1 MNVQKHGYEKAPHE
15 PRRGAL
21 TARML
26 PPRLAGACLEFQAG
40 AVCILGVRRG
50 FLRVR
55 QRPTLVRR
63 TVTLRT
69 VALRPAAGQDRGVE
83 AKGGLRCAD
92 SQEVSPSA
100 RWSRWRRPA
109 RLQAADPVADFY
121 SGRSVQLVIG
131 YAPGGGYDIY
141 ARALA
146 RHMARHIPGNPSIV
160 VQNMPGAG
168 SIKAANYLYN
178 IAPKDGSAFGGF
190 SRGAFLDPLLG
201 RGEGVQYVAAKY
213 GWLGSISNEVG
224 VCAFRSDS
232 GVATW
237 RDMQTKSYVI
247 GSTGAGA
254 DSDVFPA
261 VLRKMFGLPLK
272 VVTGYHSAADV
283 VLAITRKEVDGRCGW
298 SWSSMMAWNKDMF
311 QSKAINV
318 AVQLSTAEARRAA
331 RHAHDPGAARASAD
345 QQSALKLILSRQVM
359 ARPYVAPPGIP
370 PERLAALRAA
380 FDATMKDPVFLAEAQ
395 HQDLEVRPV
404 SGTEAAALINEI
416 YASPPGVVKL
426 AIEAMKE

>member
-1 MNVQKHGYEKAPHE
+1 MSRFGRAPAVCALGVVVAA
-15 PRRGAL
+15 GAL
-21 TARML
+21 A
-26 PPRLAGACLEFQAG
+26 QAE
-40 AVCILGVRRG
+40 R
-50 FLRVR
+50 
-55 QRPTLVRR
+55 
-63 TVTLRT
+63 
-69 VALRPAAGQDRGVE
+69 AAY
-83 AKGGLRCAD
+83 
-92 SQEVSPSA
+92 
-100 RWSRWRRPA
+100 
-109 RLQAADPVADFY
+109 AADPVTDFY
-121 SGRSVQLVIG
+121 TGRTVQLVIG

-146 RHMARHIPGNPSIV
+146 RYMARHIPGNPSIV

-224 VCAFRSDS
+224 VCAFRADS
-232 GVATW
+232 GIATW
-237 RDMQTKSYVI
+237 QDMRTKPYVI

-254 DSDVFPA
+254 DSDVFPT
-261 VLRKMFGLPLK
+261 VLHKMFGLPMK

-298 SWSSMMAWNKDMF
+298 SWSSLMAWNKDMY

-318 AVQLSTAEARRAA
+318 ALQLASQKLAELPDTPSIVEVAR
-331 RHAHDPGAARASAD
+331 DAD
-345 QQSALKLILSRQVM
+345 QQAALKLILSRQM
-359 ARPYVAPPGIP
+359 IARPYVAPPGIP
-370 PERLAALRAA
+370 PERLNALRQA
-380 FDATMKDPVFLAEAQ
+380 FDATMKDPEFLAEAQ
-395 HQDLEVRPV
+395 RQDLEVRPL

-416 YASPPGVVKL
+416 YASPPAVVKL
-426 AIEAMKE
+426 AIEVMKE